1 MDRIDHNTAPWS
13 AATDLRLASPHARPD
28 LIVFSHLRWSWVW
41 QRPQHLVVRLA
52 RRRTV
57 WFVEEPVVDPSIERP
72 VTRFVDAGP
81 VTVVRRHVPGLDRH
95 IGFDAPEA
103 TGLGE
108 EIAELA
114 GGEVETVWLYT
125 PLALKA
131 ARALAYRTLVFDVMD
146 DLSSF
151 KGASPDLPRWHGEAL
166 SAADV
171 VLTGGRSLQESVLAT
186 RPDAHLFPS
195 GVDGKH
201 YAEAL
206 SRREL
211 PGTPVAGYVGVI
223 DERLDLDLVG
233 AVADLLPEWHF
244 RMVGPVAKIAEEDLP
259 RRANVSYPGPMSYEE
274 LPATMATF
282 DVALMPFA
290 HNEATRRISPTKTLE
305 YLAAGLPVVSTT
317 VPDVVTDYGDIV
329 RFADDPGAFAGACVE
344 ALGEA
349 HDRRYH
355 AACRP
360 LLAWHDWDR
369 IAARIE
375 TILESANRGAAEVSH
390 VAMGRSA

>member
-1 MDRIDHNTAPWS
+1 MDRIDHDTAPWS
-13 AATDLRLASPHARPD
+13 APTDLRLASPFARPD
-28 LIVFSHLRWSWVW
+28 LVVFSHLRWSWVW
-41 QRPQHLVVRLA
+41 QRPQHLVERLA

-57 WFVEEPVVDPSIERP
+57 WFVEEPVADAGIDRP
-72 VTRFVDAGP
+72 VTRCSPAGP
-81 VTVVRRHVPGLDRH
+81 VTVVRRHVRGPDRH

-103 TGLGE
+103 SGLGD

-131 ARALAYRTLVFDVMD
+131 ARNLAFRTLVFDVMD

-151 KGASPDLPRWHGEAL
+151 KGASPDLPRWHRETLA
-166 SAADV
+166 SADV
-171 VLTGGRSLQESVLAT
+171 VLTGGRSLQESVLEA
-186 RPDAHLFPS
+186 RADAHLFPS

-206 SRREL
+206 SHREP

-223 DERLDLDLVG
+223 DERLDLGLMA
-233 AVADLLPEWHF
+233 AVADLLPQWHF
-244 RMVGPVAKIAEEDLP
+244 RMIGPVAKITEDDLP
-259 RRANVSYPGPMSYEE
+259 RRANVSYPGPMSYDE
-274 LPATMATF
+274 LPAAMATF
-282 DVALMPFA
+282 HVALMPFA
-290 HNEATRRISPTKTLE
+290 HNDATRRISPTKTLE
-305 YLAAGLPVVSTT
+305 YLAAGLPVVSTS

-329 RFADDPGAFAGACVE
+329 RFADAPDAFAGACVE

-349 HDRRYH
+349 HDPRYH

-375 TILESANRGAAEVSH
+375 TILGSANRGVADVGH